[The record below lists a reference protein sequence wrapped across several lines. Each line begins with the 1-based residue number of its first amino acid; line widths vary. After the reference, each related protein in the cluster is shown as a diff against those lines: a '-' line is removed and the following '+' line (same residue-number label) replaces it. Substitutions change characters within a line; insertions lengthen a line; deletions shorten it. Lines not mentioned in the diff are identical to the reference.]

1 MSNYLYNLCK
11 FSATSEAFMKGKI
24 PKYFKYQ
31 STMRAR
37 ILGPRFAGHNI
48 EIFKIIQGH
57 ADGDV
62 ILGLLL
68 TLPSLPIHP
77 LSLKGV

>member
-1 MSNYLYNLCK
+1 
-11 FSATSEAFMKGKI
+11 
-24 PKYFKYQ
+24 
-31 STMRAR
+31 MRAR